1 MKSINEYI
9 QLLAV
14 YMQTHASV
22 YHIKRMGIFG
32 SVARGE
38 QTENSDIDICYEGE
52 APTLFTLVRIKYEL
66 EALLGRPVDLVRV
79 REKMDEVLKQP
90 FKRKLFMYD
99 VKVLHLLDKVIESL
113 EVIQQRTENI
123 HCTNDFLDSATGTLL
138 LDGVCMKL
146 IATGE
151 SIKNLDKL
159 TAGNLLIYYPQIP
172 WREVMGMRDIIV
184 HHYFEVD
191 ADVIFN
197 TVKENIPLL
206 MDTLLQMREDL
217 KE

>member
-1 MKSINEYI
+1 
-9 QLLAV
+9 
-14 YMQTHASV
+14 
-22 YHIKRMGIFG
+22 
-32 SVARGE
+32 
-38 QTENSDIDICYEGE
+38 
-52 APTLFTLVRIKYEL
+52 
-66 EALLGRPVDLVRV
+66 
-79 REKMDEVLKQP
+79 
-90 FKRKLFMYD
+90 MYD

-206 MDTLLQMREDL
+206 MDTLLQMQGRFEGMIKGCSITGIL
-217 KE
+217 SFYI

>member
-1 MKSINEYI
+1 MRYLRK
-9 QLLAV
+9 
-14 YMQTHASV
+14 
-22 YHIKRMGIFG
+22 
-32 SVARGE
+32 
-38 QTENSDIDICYEGE
+38 
-52 APTLFTLVRIKYEL
+52 
-66 EALLGRPVDLVRV
+66 
-79 REKMDEVLKQP
+79 P

>member
-1 MKSINEYI
+1 
-9 QLLAV
+9 
-14 YMQTHASV
+14 
-22 YHIKRMGIFG
+22 
-32 SVARGE
+32 
-38 QTENSDIDICYEGE
+38 
-52 APTLFTLVRIKYEL
+52 
-66 EALLGRPVDLVRV
+66 
-79 REKMDEVLKQP
+79 
-90 FKRKLFMYD
+90 MYD

-123 HCTNDFLDSATGTLL
+123 HCTNDLLDSSTGTLL
-138 LDGVCMKL
+138 LSGVCMKL

>member
-1 MKSINEYI
+1 
-9 QLLAV
+9 
-14 YMQTHASV
+14 
-22 YHIKRMGIFG
+22 
-32 SVARGE
+32 
-38 QTENSDIDICYEGE
+38 
-52 APTLFTLVRIKYEL
+52 
-66 EALLGRPVDLVRV
+66 
-79 REKMDEVLKQP
+79 
-90 FKRKLFMYD
+90 MYD

-123 HCTNDFLDSATGTLL
+123 HCTNDFLDSATGALL

>member
-1 MKSINEYI
+1 
-9 QLLAV
+9 
-14 YMQTHASV
+14 
-22 YHIKRMGIFG
+22 
-32 SVARGE
+32 
-38 QTENSDIDICYEGE
+38 
-52 APTLFTLVRIKYEL
+52 
-66 EALLGRPVDLVRV
+66 
-79 REKMDEVLKQP
+79 
-90 FKRKLFMYD
+90 MYD

-206 MDTLLQMREDL
+206 MDTLLQMRETYRSVYEFPEFAEYGKLISFAFVIVVATTDDL
-217 KE
+217 GIDIETL

>member
-1 MKSINEYI
+1 
-9 QLLAV
+9 
-14 YMQTHASV
+14 
-22 YHIKRMGIFG
+22 
-32 SVARGE
+32 
-38 QTENSDIDICYEGE
+38 
-52 APTLFTLVRIKYEL
+52 
-66 EALLGRPVDLVRV
+66 
-79 REKMDEVLKQP
+79 
-90 FKRKLFMYD
+90 MYD

-217 KE
+217 KEGYSVNVPKK

>member
-1 MKSINEYI
+1 
-9 QLLAV
+9 
-14 YMQTHASV
+14 
-22 YHIKRMGIFG
+22 
-32 SVARGE
+32 
-38 QTENSDIDICYEGE
+38 
-52 APTLFTLVRIKYEL
+52 
-66 EALLGRPVDLVRV
+66 
-79 REKMDEVLKQP
+79 
-90 FKRKLFMYD
+90 MYD

-197 TVKENIPLL
+197 TVKENIGWNGILTKTDRFVRRYANSCVSKSRAVNSRRIQGFFP
-206 MDTLLQMREDL
+206 
-217 KE
+217 

>member
-1 MKSINEYI
+1 
-9 QLLAV
+9 
-14 YMQTHASV
+14 
-22 YHIKRMGIFG
+22 
-32 SVARGE
+32 
-38 QTENSDIDICYEGE
+38 
-52 APTLFTLVRIKYEL
+52 
-66 EALLGRPVDLVRV
+66 
-79 REKMDEVLKQP
+79 
-90 FKRKLFMYD
+90 MYD

-123 HCTNDFLDSATGTLL
+123 HCTNDFLDSATGTLF

>member
-1 MKSINEYI
+1 
-9 QLLAV
+9 
-14 YMQTHASV
+14 
-22 YHIKRMGIFG
+22 
-32 SVARGE
+32 
-38 QTENSDIDICYEGE
+38 
-52 APTLFTLVRIKYEL
+52 
-66 EALLGRPVDLVRV
+66 
-79 REKMDEVLKQP
+79 
-90 FKRKLFMYD
+90 MYD

-138 LDGVCMKL
+138 LDGVC
-146 IATGE
+146 
-151 SIKNLDKL
+151 IKNLDKL

>member
-1 MKSINEYI
+1 
-9 QLLAV
+9 
-14 YMQTHASV
+14 
-22 YHIKRMGIFG
+22 
-32 SVARGE
+32 
-38 QTENSDIDICYEGE
+38 
-52 APTLFTLVRIKYEL
+52 
-66 EALLGRPVDLVRV
+66 
-79 REKMDEVLKQP
+79 
-90 FKRKLFMYD
+90 MYD

-123 HCTNDFLDSATGTLL
+123 HCTNDFLDFATGTLL

>member
-1 MKSINEYI
+1 
-9 QLLAV
+9 
-14 YMQTHASV
+14 
-22 YHIKRMGIFG
+22 
-32 SVARGE
+32 
-38 QTENSDIDICYEGE
+38 
-52 APTLFTLVRIKYEL
+52 
-66 EALLGRPVDLVRV
+66 
-79 REKMDEVLKQP
+79 
-90 FKRKLFMYD
+90 MYD

-113 EVIQQRTENI
+113 KVIQQRTENI

-184 HHYFEVD
+184 HHYIEVD

-217 KE
+217 KGYSVNVPKK

>member
-1 MKSINEYI
+1 
-9 QLLAV
+9 
-14 YMQTHASV
+14 
-22 YHIKRMGIFG
+22 
-32 SVARGE
+32 
-38 QTENSDIDICYEGE
+38 
-52 APTLFTLVRIKYEL
+52 
-66 EALLGRPVDLVRV
+66 
-79 REKMDEVLKQP
+79 
-90 FKRKLFMYD
+90 MYD

-217 KE
+217 KGYSVNSIKLAN

>member
-1 MKSINEYI
+1 
-9 QLLAV
+9 
-14 YMQTHASV
+14 
-22 YHIKRMGIFG
+22 
-32 SVARGE
+32 
-38 QTENSDIDICYEGE
+38 
-52 APTLFTLVRIKYEL
+52 
-66 EALLGRPVDLVRV
+66 
-79 REKMDEVLKQP
+79 
-90 FKRKLFMYD
+90 MYD

-123 HCTNDFLDSATGTLL
+123 HCTNDFLDYTTCTLL
-138 LDGVCMKL
+138 LYGVCMK
-146 IATGE
+146 IVATWE
-151 SIKNLDKL
+151 NMKNLDKV
-159 TAGNLLIYYPQIP
+159 TAVKSLFYYPTIP
-172 WREVMGMRDIIV
+172 WREVMGMLYIIV

>member
-1 MKSINEYI
+1 
-9 QLLAV
+9 
-14 YMQTHASV
+14 
-22 YHIKRMGIFG
+22 
-32 SVARGE
+32 
-38 QTENSDIDICYEGE
+38 
-52 APTLFTLVRIKYEL
+52 
-66 EALLGRPVDLVRV
+66 
-79 REKMDEVLKQP
+79 
-90 FKRKLFMYD
+90 MYD

-123 HCTNDFLDSATGTLL
+123 HCTNYFLDSATGTLL

>member
-1 MKSINEYI
+1 M
-9 QLLAV
+9 
-14 YMQTHASV
+14 
-22 YHIKRMGIFG
+22 
-32 SVARGE
+32 
-38 QTENSDIDICYEGE
+38 
-52 APTLFTLVRIKYEL
+52 
-66 EALLGRPVDLVRV
+66 
-79 REKMDEVLKQP
+79 
-90 FKRKLFMYD
+90 
-99 VKVLHLLDKVIESL
+99 
-113 EVIQQRTENI
+113 
-123 HCTNDFLDSATGTLL
+123 
-138 LDGVCMKL
+138 
-146 IATGE
+146 
-151 SIKNLDKL
+151 DKL

>member
-52 APTLFTLVRIKYEL
+52 APTLFTLVRIKYE
-66 EALLGRPVDLVRV
+66 
-79 REKMDEVLKQP
+79 

>member
-1 MKSINEYI
+1 
-9 QLLAV
+9 
-14 YMQTHASV
+14 
-22 YHIKRMGIFG
+22 
-32 SVARGE
+32 
-38 QTENSDIDICYEGE
+38 
-52 APTLFTLVRIKYEL
+52 
-66 EALLGRPVDLVRV
+66 
-79 REKMDEVLKQP
+79 
-90 FKRKLFMYD
+90 MYD

-159 TAGNLLIYYPQIP
+159 TAGNLLIYYP
-172 WREVMGMRDIIV
+172 RMRDIIV

>member
-1 MKSINEYI
+1 
-9 QLLAV
+9 
-14 YMQTHASV
+14 
-22 YHIKRMGIFG
+22 
-32 SVARGE
+32 
-38 QTENSDIDICYEGE
+38 
-52 APTLFTLVRIKYEL
+52 
-66 EALLGRPVDLVRV
+66 
-79 REKMDEVLKQP
+79 
-90 FKRKLFMYD
+90 MYD

-206 MDTLLQMREDL
+206 MDTLLQMREDMQDVYGEIR
-217 KE
+217 K

>member
-1 MKSINEYI
+1 
-9 QLLAV
+9 
-14 YMQTHASV
+14 
-22 YHIKRMGIFG
+22 
-32 SVARGE
+32 
-38 QTENSDIDICYEGE
+38 
-52 APTLFTLVRIKYEL
+52 
-66 EALLGRPVDLVRV
+66 
-79 REKMDEVLKQP
+79 
-90 FKRKLFMYD
+90 MYD

-138 LDGVCMKL
+138 LDGVFMKL

-151 SIKNLDKL
+151 SIKN
-159 TAGNLLIYYPQIP
+159 LIYYPQIP

>member
-1 MKSINEYI
+1 
-9 QLLAV
+9 
-14 YMQTHASV
+14 
-22 YHIKRMGIFG
+22 
-32 SVARGE
+32 
-38 QTENSDIDICYEGE
+38 
-52 APTLFTLVRIKYEL
+52 
-66 EALLGRPVDLVRV
+66 
-79 REKMDEVLKQP
+79 
-90 FKRKLFMYD
+90 MYD

-113 EVIQQRTENI
+113 EVIQQRTVNI

>member
-1 MKSINEYI
+1 
-9 QLLAV
+9 
-14 YMQTHASV
+14 
-22 YHIKRMGIFG
+22 
-32 SVARGE
+32 
-38 QTENSDIDICYEGE
+38 
-52 APTLFTLVRIKYEL
+52 
-66 EALLGRPVDLVRV
+66 
-79 REKMDEVLKQP
+79 
-90 FKRKLFMYD
+90 MYD

-159 TAGNLLIYYPQIP
+159 TAGNLLIYPQIP